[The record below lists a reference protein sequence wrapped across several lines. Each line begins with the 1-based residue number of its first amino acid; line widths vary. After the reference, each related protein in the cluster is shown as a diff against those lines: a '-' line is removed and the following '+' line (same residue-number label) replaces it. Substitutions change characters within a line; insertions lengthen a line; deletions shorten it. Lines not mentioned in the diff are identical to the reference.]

1 MKSAEDRGQTAGD
14 RVSTAWPGV
23 SVVMPVL
30 NEEPHLEAAIR
41 RVLDQDYPG
50 EFEVIITVGPSSDR
64 TREIA
69 EALAA
74 ADPRIRVVDNPAAR
88 TPAGLNLGI
97 AASKHEIIVRVDG
110 HGELTDGYIT
120 RAVELLDETGAANV
134 GGVMDAQGTTPF
146 EEAVAVAYTTRLGLG
161 GSAFHL
167 AESPAAEAE
176 TVFLGVFRKDV
187 LAAVGGFDE
196 SMHRAQDWELNYR
209 LRTSG
214 HKIWFSPELR
224 VTYRP
229 RATLSALLKQMYET
243 GKWRRELVR
252 RHPETAT
259 VRYLAPP
266 LTLIGVLAGSVV
278 GLFGV
283 AVDSRLLRV
292 GFLAPAGYLT
302 LITGNS
308 MITTRPMSAAA
319 RLRLPLVLAATHL
332 AWGAGFLIGRARYR

>member
-1 MKSAEDRGQTAGD
+1 MVKSAEDRVG
-14 RVSTAWPGV
+14 TAWPGI

-30 NEEPHLEAAIR
+30 NEERHLEAAIR
-41 RVLDQDYPG
+41 RVIDQEYPG
-50 EFEVIITVGPSSDR
+50 ELEVIIAVGPSSDR

-69 EALAA
+69 HALTAV
-74 ADPRIRVVDNPAAR
+74 DSRIRVVDNPAAR

-97 AASKHEIIVRVDG
+97 AAARHEIIVRVDG
-110 HGELTDGYIT
+110 HGELTDGYIK

-146 EEAVAVAYTTRLGLG
+146 EAAVAVAYKTRLGLG
-161 GSAFHL
+161 GGAFHL
-167 AESPAAEAE
+167 ADSPPAEAE
-176 TVFLGVFRKDV
+176 TVFLGVFRKDALV
-187 LAAVGGFDE
+187 DVGGFDE

-229 RATLSALLKQMYET
+229 RSTLRGLVKQMYET
-243 GKWRRELVR
+243 GTWRREVVR
-252 RHPETAT
+252 RYPETAT

-266 LTLIGVLAGSVV
+266 LTLLGVLGGSAAG
-278 GLFGV
+278 LLGV
-283 AVDSRLLRV
+283 ISGSRLLRL
-292 GFLAPAGYLT
+292 GFLAPAGYLM
-302 LITGNS
+302 LIICGS
-308 MITTRPMSAAA
+308 LVAARPMSAAA

-332 AWGAGFLIGRARYR
+332 AWGAGFLWGRAQ